1 MLSARG
7 SGGGQGAAMRAAQAA
22 YPRGTLLRAGTSC
35 TYETGE
41 IMLLEG
47 ASDTVELVPLVR
59 KFK

>member
-1 MLSARG
+1 
-7 SGGGQGAAMRAAQAA
+7 MRAAQAA